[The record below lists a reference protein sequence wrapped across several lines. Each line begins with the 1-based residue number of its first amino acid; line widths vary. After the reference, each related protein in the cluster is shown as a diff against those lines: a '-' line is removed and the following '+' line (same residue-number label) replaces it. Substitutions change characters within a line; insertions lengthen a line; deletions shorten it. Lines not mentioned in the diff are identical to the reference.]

1 MTTLLLIRH
10 GESEANR
17 HSRFA
22 GQIDPDLLGRGQH
35 QAELTARYI
44 ASNYNI
50 DKIYSSDLKRAYK
63 TAKALADL
71 LVTNVITDKNLREIY
86 AGKWEGE
93 RFDDLRNKYPEDF
106 DVWLNDIGRARCTGG
121 ESVRELADRVF
132 NALGSIARK
141 NPGKTVAVA
150 LHATPI
156 RAVQSL
162 IQFGSLDK
170 MQQIPWVSNASVTVA
185 EYDSGTWTLGDISID
200 AHLAELK
207 TSLPDNV

>member
-1 MTTLLLIRH
+1 MTTLILIRH

-17 HSRFA
+17 HGIFA
-22 GQIDPDLLGRGQH
+22 GQIDPDLQMRGQK

-44 ASNYNI
+44 SSHYNV
-50 DKIYSSDLKRAYK
+50 DKIYSSDLQRAYK
-63 TAKALADL
+63 TAKPLADIL
-71 LVTNVITDKNLREIY
+71 GIEVVKDKNLREIC
-86 AGKWEGE
+86 AGDWEGVA
-93 RFDDLRNKYPEDF
+93 FDALSVKHPKDF

-121 ESVRELADRVF
+121 ESVQELADRVF
-132 NALGSIARK
+132 DALGSIARK
-141 NPGKTVAVA
+141 NSGKTVAVA

-156 RAVQSL
+156 RAFQSL

-185 EYDSGTWTLGDISID
+185 EYDSGTWTLGDVSID